1 MTGDDSMSDDVF
13 EMEEDTSTALSTG
26 LTPLTGQPTTT
37 PSPTGYRDYKPPAE
51 VLDNNYGYSSR
62 DYNDIR
68 SSFKRTKEDDSA
80 LTHKVSFMEQ
90 IANIYIYTQDDG
102 FLLYNGL
109 EREPFSIGKRIP
121 TGESGFVDC
130 ERRIRAIKARFRASK
145 QLRILLFFVLLFT
158 RKLCYKKNL
167 IPPFSY
173 LIKRPYFLPTPKVP
187 FLQSNFHPNIHI
199 HRYPSHTWN
208 ILPFKLH
215 FLKKKKKYLSSSEE
229 KSINI
234 YLYLYLAE
242 YPEYSR
248 HVLRSDWRG
257 GKKGMW
263 RGLGFDIHYRFIC
276 MMDATQ
282 CVSRMQRQQ
291 GQSCLRTKVSLLPV
305 ASRRN
310 NDREC
315 PRTAGTAPN
324 TIPYVLPSTS
334 SFYSLGPLSRGGE
347 RERETSLFPFPSSA
361 RLLPLLPLLAPC
373 FFTAF
378 SFQQPSSVYPF
389 VGMLFCFVDFC
400 FCFLFRRRATRI
412 QRVL

>member
-1 MTGDDSMSDDVF
+1 MLQKEPYSSLF
-13 EMEEDTSTALSTG
+13 IFNK
-26 LTPLTGQPTTT
+26 TPL
-37 PSPTGYRDYKPPAE
+37 
-51 VLDNNYGYSSR
+51 LSS
-62 DYNDIR
+62 N
-68 SSFKRTKEDDSA
+68 T
-80 LTHKVSFMEQ
+80 
-90 IANIYIYTQDDG
+90 
-102 FLLYNGL
+102 
-109 EREPFSIGKRIP
+109 
-121 TGESGFVDC
+121 
-130 ERRIRAIKARFRASK
+130 
-145 QLRILLFFVLLFT
+145 
-158 RKLCYKKNL
+158 
-167 IPPFSY
+167 
-173 LIKRPYFLPTPKVP
+173 KVP

-215 FLKKKKKYLSSSEE
+215 FLKKKKYLSSSEE

-334 SFYSLGPLSRGGE
+334 SFYSLGPLSTEGE